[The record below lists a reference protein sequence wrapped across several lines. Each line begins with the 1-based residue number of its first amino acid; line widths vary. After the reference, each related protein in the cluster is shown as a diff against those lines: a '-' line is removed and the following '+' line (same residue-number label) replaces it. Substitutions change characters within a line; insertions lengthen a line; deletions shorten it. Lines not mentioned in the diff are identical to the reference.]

1 MPFICPV
8 VFRGLPENGPS
19 HSLPGVGTYGGGVG
33 KKDPEMTLSQSEI
46 SEAEMVTGEYG
57 QEQLQLRFE
66 KTAAKKFGQITGAN
80 IGKQLVAVA
89 NGKALI
95 APNIQQAIMGG
106 SIVINAGITSMILY
120 DKALADFLEDLSL

>member
-1 MPFICPV
+1 
-8 VFRGLPENGPS
+8 
-19 HSLPGVGTYGGGVG
+19 
-33 KKDPEMTLSQSEI
+33 
-46 SEAEMVTGEYG
+46 MVTGEYG

-120 DKALADFLEDLSL
+120 DKALADFFRRP